1 MSMFETIRITRRSRE
16 YTETRTFECIRRA
29 SHWAAGQV
37 GPTPT
42 ICSDDFGTEYA
53 VYQGVSLTVG
63 GAASVRELFPKL
75 GQEAACTE

>member
-1 MSMFETIRITRRSRE
+1 MGMFDSIRITRRSRE

-53 VYQGVSLTVG
+53 VNEGVSLTVG
-63 GAASVRELFPKL
+63 GAVSVRDLFSKL
-75 GQEAACTE
+75 A